1 MSVINTL
8 EVLEPQEP
16 TTVAEVEVATS
27 NEIVESITGDNDQTD
42 PVLEVEDIPLHLQL
56 TEGGNTHCFQT
67 EHERTIVVDSAE
79 PIVESQATL
88 ESYLE
93 LLTTTSVESMNA
105 TTVVVIEET
114 IKHIRKRHGLSVGST
129 GLETYNLTPRSSQLQ
144 VQFSQEALKS
154 TLDELEQLR
163 ITVST
168 EGIMDFFGDIF
179 RNLKHGRKPALE
191 SLEVMSD
198 LIKELKKTYG
208 NTAWLAKRR
217 IVEGEVKFKANF
229 QVGDDLVKAISE
241 LKTKVDVTD
250 KMLDD
255 TFTKA
260 IPKIKPWADYL
271 TKKVYNSKP
280 DEARSLAAS
289 CPRWNED
296 DDIDKIQNDLEI
308 GQWET
313 ITREALTEEE
323 IAQVVKVF
331 IDFIEHR
338 FDMVSIFGKAWSE
351 LFHFKYNGRVFD
363 RFVPA
368 PIMRKGNYSDVITD
382 ILKVKDEATFNALIK
397 LSKGIYS
404 FNIEGEKSYWRNG
417 YARWLDLNSMMRV
430 VFNWLNASV
439 K

>member
-8 EVLEPQEP
+8 EALEPQEP
-16 TTVAEVEVATS
+16 TTVAEVETAIS
-27 NEIVESITGDNDQTD
+27 NEIVDSITGDNEQTD

-56 TEGGNTHCFQT
+56 TEGGNTHSFQT
-67 EHERTIVVDSAE
+67 EHERSVVVDGGELIA
-79 PIVESQATL
+79 ESQATL

-114 IKHIRKRHGLSVGST
+114 IKHIRKRHGLAVEST
-129 GLETYNLTPRSSQLQ
+129 GLETYNLTPRSSQLE
-144 VQFSQEALKS
+144 VQFSQESLKS
-154 TLDELEQLR
+154 TLGELEQLR
-163 ITVST
+163 ITAST

-191 SLEVMSD
+191 SIEVMSD
-198 LIKELKKTYG
+198 LVKELKKTYG
-208 NTAWLAKRR
+208 NEAWLAKRR

-241 LKTKVDVTD
+241 LKPKIDATD
-250 KMLDD
+250 KMLHESYA
-255 TFTKA
+255 KV
-260 IPKIKPWADYL
+260 IPKIKPWTDYL

-296 DDIDKIQNDLEI
+296 DDIDRIQNDLEI
-308 GQWET
+308 GQWEI
-313 ITREALTEEE
+313 ITREALTKEE
-323 IAQVVKVF
+323 IVQVVKVF

-338 FDMVSIFGKAWSE
+338 FDFTSIFGKAWSD
-351 LFHFKYNGRVFD
+351 LFHFKYNGRTFD
-363 RFVPA
+363 RFLPA
-368 PIMRKGNYSDVITD
+368 SILRKGNYTDVIASIVKVRDDATRD
-382 ILKVKDEATFNALIK
+382 ALLKLSRGIYDFNA
-397 LSKGIYS
+397 KG
-404 FNIEGEKSYWRNG
+404 EESYWRNG
-417 YARWLDLNSMMRV
+417 FARWVDLNSMMHV